1 MISAGVVRDATP
13 SSNMADR
20 DNTNMEVDRNKPSDN
35 KVDSP
40 VKTITTRRKN
50 QNNVGQTKNG
60 GRGLTTT
67 EYCEQLQAWM
77 WHNYTGY
84 VNWQSWL
91 AAAAALPCP
100 IVLQSA
106 GGAAGPLG
114 IHPQNWHHGPFGLS
128 LASHP
133 AGATSQSNRAGGAA
147 GGVAVTAQPQQ
158 LPPENGNVPRQG
170 KLDMISKFSFVYVV
184 WIKTGFNDL
193 VLNVPVISTRL
204 YKMCILWMEYFVTF
218 KYLYRSLLKDHSR
231 YSLKTK
237 TCPTQAVF
245 FC

>member
-1 MISAGVVRDATP
+1 MHNIDLLNFVIHPLDKPIQINIPEPSFIVPCIFIYLPPDEMNSAGVVRDATP
-13 SSNMADR
+13 SSNMADKE
-20 DNTNMEVDRNKPSDN
+20 NTNMEVDRNKPSDN

-40 VKTITTRRKN
+40 VKTTTTRTKN
-50 QNNVGQTKNG
+50 KNNVGQTKNG

-77 WHNYTGY
+77 WQNYTGY

-106 GGAAGPLG
+106 GGVAGPLD
-114 IHPQNWHHGPFGLS
+114 INPQNWHHGPFGLS

-147 GGVAVTAQPQQ
+147 GGAAVTAQPQQ
-158 LPPENGNVPRQG
+158 LPPENVNVPRQG
-170 KLDMISKFSFVYVV
+170 KLYIISKF
-184 WIKTGFNDL
+184 
-193 VLNVPVISTRL
+193 
-204 YKMCILWMEYFVTF
+204 
-218 KYLYRSLLKDHSR
+218 
-231 YSLKTK
+231 
-237 TCPTQAVF
+237 F
-245 FC
+245 FCFSLCGMD